1 MLTTVVIMTSFDT
14 PGPQVRTTAGAVR
27 GLVDQKLGIR
37 TWRGIPFG
45 ASTGGDNRFR
55 APRRPRHWRGV
66 RDATRFG
73 PVAPQPTY
81 SWTDRVVGAENCL
94 HLDVVRPDTDDE
106 LPVVVYL
113 HGGSFIMGS
122 SHEPMLRGYQFSTA
136 IDCVYVS
143 VNFRLGALGYLD
155 LRSIG
160 DDCVANPAVRD
171 QMLALQWVQSNIAQF
186 GGDPTQVTLMGE
198 SAGGSAVAT
207 LMAVPAAEGLFHRA
221 IAQSPPLAMV
231 HSRTQSEL
239 WARELVYRMA
249 LPRQATLR
257 DLRAEHPHDLVRAGQ
272 SMMWRGQGFMHLNT
286 TYAPTVDG
294 TLLLEHPLQAFR
306 DGGQTKVP
314 LLLGTNSD
322 ETSFSKLFYM
332 RNSARSRA
340 ALRLLSAFDSVEA
353 HRVLDAY
360 AGAYERGQFAEL
372 LADALFWA
380 PSVRLATDH
389 NLQAPT
395 WMYRFDY
402 APAALRWLGLGA
414 MHSLELSSIF
424 GDPGASRTSGITR
437 FGGMEGMAELTDRM
451 QYHWGQFIH
460 HGRPGVEWPAYG
472 PPSETTPARATMV
485 FDDPARVEYD
495 PKAGQRRAWA
505 DYDMTEWGNGV
516 PELLEQL
523 GLMISTELG
532 R

>member
-1 MLTTVVIMTSFDT
+1 MASTDIPGTA
-14 PGPQVRTTAGAVR
+14 GPQVRTTAGVVR
-27 GLVDQKLGIR
+27 GLIDEQLGIR
-37 TWRGIPFG
+37 TWRGVPFG
-45 ASTGGDNRFR
+45 TTTGGDNRFR
-55 APRRPRHWRGV
+55 APRRPRRWQGV

-94 HLDVVRPDTDDE
+94 HLDIVRPDTDE
-106 LPVVVYL
+106 QLPVVVYL

-122 SHEPMLRGYQFSTA
+122 SHEPMLRGYQFA
-136 IDCVYVS
+136 HAVNCVYVS

-171 QMLALQWVQSNIAQF
+171 QLLALQWVQANIAQF
-186 GGDPTQVTLMGE
+186 GGDPDAVTLMGE

-221 IAQSPPLAMV
+221 IAQSPPLGMV
-231 HSRTQSEL
+231 HSRAQSEL

-272 SMMWRGQGFMHLNT
+272 SMMWRGQGFMHLNS

-294 TLLLEHPLQAFR
+294 TLLPEHPLSTFTTGTQMA
-306 DGGQTKVP
+306 VP

-322 ETSFSKLFYM
+322 EASFSKLFYM
-332 RNSARSRA
+332 RTSARSRA

-353 HRVLDAY
+353 HRVLEAY
-360 AGAYERGQFAEL
+360 SGASERGEFAEL

-389 NLQAPT
+389 NAVAPT

-424 GDPGASRTSGITR
+424 GDPGASRTSGVTR
-437 FGGMEGMAELTDRM
+437 FGGMDGMAELTDRM

-460 HGRPGVEWPAYG
+460 HGRPGSEWPPYG
-472 PPSETTPARATMV
+472 PPTTDSPARATMV
-485 FDDPARVEYD
+485 FDDPSHVEYD
-495 PKAGQRRAWA
+495 PKAAQRRAWA
-505 DYDMTEWGNGV
+505 DYDMTEWGNGA

-523 GLMISTELG
+523 GLLVSTELG